1 MRMTSVDSAIK
12 EDKLDFRRI
21 LPVLVIVL
29 VDLMG
34 LSIIVPLLPLFAA
47 RFGATPLLVGVLQA
61 AYPLMQ
67 FLGAPVLGRFS
78 DRYGRKPVLLIS
90 QVGTLAG
97 FILLGFANALWLL
110 FLSRII
116 DGLSGANIS
125 TAQAAIADSTTEKNR
140 TQGLG
145 LIGAAFGVGF
155 ILGPIVAYI
164 VLAISGG
171 DYRAVALTAAAFSLA
186 SILMTSLWFRE
197 THDRDSALRSAIR
210 SPFSFGAMRQA
221 LGRETVGFLLLI
233 MFFYQLAF
241 GGYEQLFSLFTLSRL
256 GMDATDTAG
265 LFALAGVFIVIIQ
278 GVLIGRWSRQKG
290 DRWLVILGVS
300 ALAIGLI
307 GTSLTPQVPVPWYDR
322 AKVLQSLEGQGPV
335 HVSVQTIKVSLPDQ
349 SARGW
354 LGIAWLLVASFPAA
368 LGGGVLHPAVN
379 SLITKAA
386 GKAEVGSMLGISAA
400 FYSAANAIAP
410 LFYGSLFQW
419 LGAPVPFF
427 AGGLIL
433 MVLWILAP
441 RSIPKS
447 LQAQDAARIA

>member
-1 MRMTSVDSAIK
+1 MAAIEEQVR

-29 VDLMG
+29 IDLMG

-47 RFGATPLLVGVLQA
+47 RFGATPLVVGILQA
-61 AYPLMQ
+61 TYPMMQ
-67 FLGAPVLGRFS
+67 FLGAPVLGRLS
-78 DRYGRKPVLLIS
+78 DRFGRKPILLVS
-90 QVGTLAG
+90 QLGTLAG
-97 FILLGFANALWLL
+97 FVLLGFANALWLL

-116 DGLSGANIS
+116 DGLSGANMS

-155 ILGPIVAYI
+155 ILGPIIAYI
-164 VLAISGG
+164 VLALSGG
-171 DYRAVALTAAAFSLA
+171 DYRAVALAAAGFSLA
-186 SILMTSLWFRE
+186 SILMTTFWFHE
-197 THDRDSALRSAIR
+197 THHEAGQAAPNR
-210 SPFSFGAMRQA
+210 SPFNFGAMRQA
-221 LGRETVGFLLLI
+221 LGRQTIGFLLLI
-233 MFFYQLAF
+233 MFFYQVAF
-241 GGYEQLFSLFTLSRL
+241 GGYEQLFSLFTLTRL

-265 LFALAGVFIVIIQ
+265 LFALAGIFIVVIQ

-322 AKVLQSLEGQGPV
+322 AHVLQSLAGQGPMQ
-335 HVSVQTIKVSLPDQ
+335 VSVQTIKVTLPDQ
-349 SARGW
+349 SSRGW
-354 LGIAWLLVASFPAA
+354 FGIVWLLVASFPAA

-379 SLITKAA
+379 SLITKSAD
-386 GKAEVGSMLGISAA
+386 KREVGSMLGISAG

-410 LFYGSLFQW
+410 LFYGTLFQW

-427 AGGLIL
+427 LGGLIL
-433 MVLWILAP
+433 LVLWILAP

-447 LQAQDAARIA
+447 I

>member
-1 MRMTSVDSAIK
+1 MAANETTIPA
-12 EDKLDFRRI
+12 DKLDFRRI

-34 LSIIVPLLPLFAA
+34 LSIIIPLLPLFAA
-47 RFGATPLLVGVLQA
+47 RFGATPLMVGILQA
-61 AYPLMQ
+61 TYPLMQ
-67 FLGAPVLGRFS
+67 FMGAPVLGRLS
-78 DRYGRKPVLLIS
+78 DRFGRKPILLIS

-97 FILLGFANALWLL
+97 FVLLGFSNMLWLL

-125 TAQAAIADSTTEKNR
+125 TAQAAIADSTNEKNR
-140 TQGLG
+140 TQGVG
-145 LIGAAFGVGF
+145 LIGAAFGIGF

-164 VLAISGG
+164 VLAASGG
-171 DYRAVALTAAAFSLA
+171 DYRAVALTAAGFSLV
-186 SILMTSLWFRE
+186 SILMTSFWFQE
-197 THDRDSALRSAIR
+197 THHGDGQTSAPLR
-210 SPFSFGAMRQA
+210 SPFNFGAMRQA
-221 LGRETVGFLLLI
+221 LRRQTIRFLLLV
-233 MFFYQLAF
+233 MFFYQIAF
-241 GGYEQLFSLFTLSRL
+241 GGYEQLFSLFTLNRL

-265 LFALAGVFIVIIQ
+265 LFALAGIFIVVVQ

-307 GTSLTPQVPVPWYDR
+307 GTSLTPAVPVPWYSR
-322 AKVLQSLEGQGPV
+322 SHVLQSLAG
-335 HVSVQTIKVSLPDQ
+335 HTAIQTSAQVIKVALPNEAD
-349 SARGW
+349 RGW
-354 LGIAWLLVASFPAA
+354 LGSAWLLFASFPAA

-386 GKAEVGSMLGISAA
+386 DKSEVGSMLGISAG

-419 LGAPVPFF
+419 VGAPVPFF
-427 AGGLIL
+427 AGGLML
-433 MVLWILAP
+433 LVVWILAP
-441 RSIPKS
+441 KAIPKS
-447 LQAQDAARIA
+447 LSETV